1 MSLINNST
9 LNKIINDEDESIIQ
23 SYQIIKINKNKSKQ
37 QRNLILTNKFLY
49 NIRKP
54 NIINESISF
63 FKKSFLVKRQ
73 IELHRIN
80 IVVYSTKSWEMVLL
94 VDNEYDYNLY
104 FTNWDNFIIDLYKA
118 RETLNLKSLKF
129 IFTKQL
135 QLGTYTTHNS

>member
-104 FTNWDNFIIDLYKA
+104 FTN
-118 RETLNLKSLKF
+118 
-129 IFTKQL
+129 
-135 QLGTYTTHNS
+135 